1 MAKKSS
7 VGIQNSNYTKKSKK
21 RRPGILS
28 KNTAGKI
35 STSKNYLKRYKGQG
49 R

>member
-7 VGIQNSNYTKKSKK
+7 VGIQSLNYVKKAKK
-21 RRPGILS
+21 RRPGVVS

-35 STSKNYLKRYKGQG
+35 ATSKNYFKKYRGQG